1 MNFNLT
7 LIMQAV
13 AFTAFIW
20 FCARF
25 IWPPLMRAI
34 ETRQKQIADGL
45 AAGEQGRKELASAE
59 KRDAE
64 MLAEAKAR
72 SAEIVAIG
80 EKFKAETIEQAKIDA
95 KAEADRIIAAAKAE
109 IEQEVARAKEQLR
122 DAVADLAV
130 AGAAKILKKDV
141 DAQGA
146 RRAARAAEARTLSD
160 ADAMAE
166 LTTIARPYAEAAFSL
181 AREQQ
186 RAAGVVADAAARE
199 PRRRRP
205 AGRARRSTIRSSTRR
220 EGIAAAV
227 DLRRR
232 AQRRRP
238 QLRARAGRGRPD
250 RAAAGDPG
258 AVRDAEGRGRRRGQ
272 GDDRDGVSARR
283 QRLAELTAALER
295 RFGRKIEA
303 TVVVKPE
310 LIGGARITVGDNVI
324 DGTVQEQLRA
334 MADAVAGVNA

>member
-45 AAGEQGRKELASAE
+45 AAGEQGKKELASAE

-64 MLAEAKAR
+64 MLAAAKAR

-80 EKFKAETIEQAKIDA
+80 EKFKAETIEQSKIDA
-95 KAEADRIIAAAKAE
+95 KVEADRIVAAAKAE

-141 DAQGA
+141 DAG
-146 RRAARAAEARTLSD
+146 TH
-160 ADAMAE
+160 
-166 LTTIARPYAEAAFSL
+166 
-181 AREQQ
+181 
-186 RAAGVVADAAARE
+186 
-199 PRRRRP
+199 
-205 AGRARRSTIRSSTRR
+205 
-220 EGIAAAV
+220 
-227 DLRRR
+227 
-232 AQRRRP
+232 
-238 QLRARAGRGRPD
+238 
-250 RAAAGDPG
+250 
-258 AVRDAEGRGRRRGQ
+258 
-272 GDDRDGVSARR
+272 
-283 QRLAELTAALER
+283 AALL
-295 RFGRKIEA
+295 
-303 TVVVKPE
+303 TE
-310 LIGGARITVGDNVI
+310 LKR
-324 DGTVQEQLRA
+324 QL
-334 MADAVAGVNA
+334 